1 MRRLLTTSG
10 SPASGCMMFGEA
22 PARLAVL
29 VASLLSVGELLGLL
43 DDFQQLFGLVAVAC
57 SRVPLQKGCSPSSG
71 SLVVRLCSVGRGWG
85 CPSSPRRGPSKRDS
99 VSQRLTE
106 ETTTSH

>member
-29 VASLLSVGELLGLL
+29 VASLLSVGELLGLVRYHL
-43 DDFQQLFGLVAVAC
+43 LSSLKSVSVLTRCGAETDDREDGCKEPV
-57 SRVPLQKGCSPSSG
+57 RVP
-71 SLVVRLCSVGRGWG
+71 GRDREQ
-85 CPSSPRRGPSKRDS
+85 PP
-99 VSQRLTE
+99 
-106 ETTTSH
+106 

>member
-57 SRVPLQKGCSPSSG
+57 SRVPLQKGCQYRNPWS
-71 SLVVRLCSVGRGWG
+71 
-85 CPSSPRRGPSKRDS
+85 GPSAPDQGFRPFRALGGRH
-99 VSQRLTE
+99 VW
-106 ETTTSH
+106 

>member
-57 SRVPLQKGCSPSSG
+57 SRVPLQKGYHKGKSAVKESF
-71 SLVVRLCSVGRGWG
+71 LWLFSVFI
-85 CPSSPRRGPSKRDS
+85 
-99 VSQRLTE
+99 QR
-106 ETTTSH
+106 

>member
-57 SRVPLQKGCSPSSG
+57 SRVPLQKGYHVNT
-71 SLVVRLCSVGRGWG
+71 SLLVGFLRGNIG
-85 CPSSPRRGPSKRDS
+85 
-99 VSQRLTE
+99 
-106 ETTTSH
+106 